1 MIDFLFKFLSEYLF
15 VIVAVL
21 IGVIVT
27 TEDFKIDKIRNK
39 WIKWGIII
47 GLGLYLV
54 QIIYLILT
62 HQVIELHNY
71 WQIFLNTLIAFVLG
85 FALWYFK
92 LWSGGDA
99 KLFTLYVFLIP
110 ISYYSEWYLVYWPP
124 LNLLVNITIP
134 IFIYLLIKFL
144 LYPIQLGLNY
154 LKNPALLK
162 KYYQNYKAQKK
173 LDKKKIKEY
182 LAAALSFVII
192 LIFFQVIRVRLADIL
207 QPYLGSLMIAF
218 YFLMGFVVFQPLRTL
233 MQKRIVLASIL
244 ATAYFMAG
252 IMFFRNLIYAD
263 LHRII
268 ALQLIFMLSF
278 YYIFKYS
285 KALIMFLYNSAEVK
299 MIPVA
304 ALQAGAYI
312 NKDYFRNILGNRFNL
327 EDFKNSLDLVLASEE
342 KEQLWNLLKQK
353 SGQSQKESQYAQL
366 IMYLRPQSWPY
377 FIKQIYQIRKQR
389 IADKNLLAKVS
400 AKLNEQQKSELEN
413 ILNHTDE
420 FKKFLKSI
428 RGKLTA
434 EQAEKIKALI
444 SQRNEEV
451 KAHGLQP
458 IDKIILHKTFAFAP
472 FMLLG
477 VLITIITKSSLIH
490 LIYQYILH
498 R

>member
-1 MIDFLFKFLSEYLF
+1 MDFLSQFLNEYLF
-15 VIVAVL
+15 LITAIL
-21 IGVIVT
+21 IGIIVT
-27 TEDFKIDKIRNK
+27 IEDFKIDKIRNR
-39 WIKWGIII
+39 WIKWGLIT
-47 GLGLYLV
+47 GLGLYLA

-62 HQVIELHNY
+62 HQVIELQNY
-71 WQIFLNTLIAFVLG
+71 WQVIFNTLIAFALG

-110 ISYYSEWYLVYWPP
+110 ISYYSKWYLVYWPP
-124 LNLLVNITIP
+124 LNLLINITIP

-154 LKNPALLK
+154 LKNPSLLK

-173 LDKKKIKEY
+173 IDKKKIQEY
-182 LAAALSFVII
+182 LAAGLSFIII
-192 LIFFQVIRVRLADIL
+192 LILFQVIRVRLGDIL
-207 QPYLGSLMIAF
+207 HPYLGSLMIAF
-218 YFLMGFVVFQPLRTL
+218 YFFMGFVVFQPLRTL
-233 MQKRIVLASIL
+233 MQKRIVVASIL
-244 ATAYFMAG
+244 ATAYFVAG
-252 IMFFRNLIYAD
+252 IMFFRNLVYSD

-304 ALQAGAYI
+304 ELQAGAYI
-312 NKDYFRNILGNRFNL
+312 NKDYVRNILGNRFNL
-327 EDFKNSLDLVLASEE
+327 EDFKNSLDPVLASEE

-353 SGQSQKESQYAQL
+353 SDKSQKERQYVQL
-366 IMYLRPQSWPY
+366 LMFLRPQSWPY
-377 FIKQIYQIRKQR
+377 LLKQIYQIRKQKKV
-389 IADKNLLAKVS
+389 DKDLLAKVS

-477 VLITIITKSSLIH
+477 VLITVVTKSSLIH
-490 LIYQYILH
+490 LIYAYILH

>member
-1 MIDFLFKFLSEYLF
+1 MLDFIYKFLNEYSFLAAAILF
-15 VIVAVL
+15 GI
-21 IGVIVT
+21 IVT
-27 TEDFKIDKIRNK
+27 IEDFKIDKIRNR
-39 WIKWGIII
+39 WIKWGLIT
-47 GLGLYLV
+47 GFYLYLLNIV
-54 QIIYLILT
+54 YFILT
-62 HQVIELHNY
+62 HQVIELQNY
-71 WQIFLNTLIAFVLG
+71 WQIILNTLIAFALG

-124 LNLLVNITIP
+124 LNLLINITIP

-144 LYPIQLGLNY
+144 LYPFQLLINY
-154 LKNPALLK
+154 LKNPRLLK
-162 KYYQNYKAQKK
+162 EYYKNYKAQKR

-192 LIFFQVIRVRLADIL
+192 LIFFQIIRVRLGDIL
-207 QPYLGSLMIAF
+207 HPYLGSLMVAF
-218 YFLMGFVVFQPLRTL
+218 YFFMGFVVFQPLRTL

-244 ATAYFMAG
+244 FIAYFVAG
-252 IMFFRNLIYAD
+252 IIFFRNLVYAD

-268 ALQLIFMLSF
+268 ALQFIFMLSY

-312 NKDYFRNILGNRFNL
+312 NKDYVRNILGNRFNL
-327 EDFKNSLDLVLASEE
+327 EEFKNSLDSVLENDE
-342 KEQLWNLLKQK
+342 KEKLWNLLKQK
-353 SGQSQKESQYAQL
+353 SGQSQKEGQYAQL
-366 IMYLRPQSWPY
+366 VMYLRPQSWPY
-377 FIKQIYQIRKQR
+377 FIKQIYQIRKQKK
-389 IADKNLLAKVS
+389 ADKDLLAKVS
-400 AKLNEQQKSELEN
+400 AKLNEQQRSELEN

-434 EQAEKIKALI
+434 EQAEKIKAMI